1 MSNTPQHLQ
10 VDNLDTALHSADKYL
25 YKKDQSETSRP
36 KRAWQH
42 IEIMPLNSLKCRL
55 SWRPQPKLIDRSY
68 LKGLFP
74 NGDAAKQSRAP
85 DLSFSFMLADLLHS
99 FPADEQQTVMAGWEA
114 DGSHTH
120 SLTYVAALAALPGS
134 CHTTKLRIRIEFL
147 ARLSLVASGVSKESL
162 WLTGSSASREVQ
174 IRRCGVFSLLQRVA
188 FYKMRAAS
196 YNLEAFR
203 VEMAKMR
210 EICKIPS
217 DWNAQSEVLAL
228 GRSVV
233 EEWTA
238 IEDRFDTPADKE
250 LVGTPIPLEQVTTP
264 VQLDEHLEED

>member
-1 MSNTPQHLQ
+1 MSNTLQNTQ

-42 IEIMPLNSLKCRL
+42 IEVLPLNSSECRL
-55 SWRPQPKLIDRSY
+55 SWRPQPKLTDRAY

-74 NGDAAKQSRAP
+74 NGDAAKKSKAP

-99 FPADEQQTVMAGWEA
+99 FPADEQKTVMAGWEA
-114 DGSHTH
+114 DGMHTH
-120 SLTYVAALAALPGS
+120 FLTYVDALAALPGS

-147 ARLSLVASGVSKESL
+147 ARLSLVVSGVSKEQL
-162 WLTGSSASREVQ
+162 WLTGSPVSREVQ
-174 IRRCGVFSLLQRVA
+174 MRRCGVFSLLQRVA

-217 DWNAQSEVLAL
+217 DWDAQSEVLAL
-228 GRSVV
+228 G
-233 EEWTA
+233 A
-238 IEDRFDTPADKE
+238 
-250 LVGTPIPLEQVTTP
+250 
-264 VQLDEHLEED
+264 